1 MSERLPWH
9 EAESKDPNSG
19 NWYRPDPDG
28 WCDGGQLT
36 QAIQKG
42 EIWEGPDRLRIEA
55 RAVILPM
62 DEMTMT
68 VNRSAN
74 LATRIELKTQYEGS
88 PVAIAIDYETL
99 PGGPS
104 MMMQMIVQIPNE
116 DVVVRV
122 DSFDFVRLAGSN
134 VVSL

>member
-1 MSERLPWH
+1 MRLKVTTPTQ
-9 EAESKDPNSG
+9 ATG
-19 NWYRPDPDG
+19 TVLILTAAVIA
-28 WCDGGQLT
+28 GQLT

-42 EIWEGPDRLRIEA
+42 DIWEGPDRFRIQA
-55 RAVILPM
+55 RAVMLPM

-68 VNRSAN
+68 VNRSTH
-74 LATRIELKTQYEGS
+74 LATRIEFKTEYEGS

-104 MMMQMIVQIPNE
+104 MMMRMIVQIPNE
-116 DVVVRV
+116 DIVVRA

-134 VVSL
+134 VLSL